1 MLKWRNQFTTN
12 QRKIVCVCVRV
23 QERECVC
30 LCERERREGKK
41 FWSFCG
47 LAPKALNFLICS
59 TMIIHPFQTSSHW
72 LWHYT
77 YQLITVPHPPFNIL
91 FIREVVIEHLTLPQ
105 AWALTHTH
113 TRTHAHR
120 HTDTSTHTHAHSHTH
135 TRTQAHKHPHAW
147 APSGSLR
154 SLFLCICLDLT
165 ECFCFSILMPLIS
178 SQLRQSNWIVMRALG
193 QTRWVSFGF
202 PLPVN
207 ICTLVAGILKR
218 KMIFCD

>member
-1 MLKWRNQFTTN
+1 MCLNGETN
-12 QRKIVCVCVRV
+12 LQLTRGKLCACARENVCVCVR
-23 QERECVC
+23 
-30 LCERERREGKK
+30 ERERREGKK

-59 TMIIHPFQTSSHW
+59 TMIIHPFETSSHW

-105 AWALTHTH
+105 AWAHTRTCTHTH
-113 TRTHAHR
+113 THTLTHTLT
-120 HTDTSTHTHAHSHTH
+120 HTPMHTHTHPH
-135 TRTQAHKHPHAW
+135 QHPHAW
-147 APSGSLR
+147 APSGLLWSLF
-154 SLFLCICLDLT
+154 LFLCICLDLT

-202 PLPVN
+202 HLPVN

>member
-1 MLKWRNQFTTN
+1 MCLNGETN
-12 QRKIVCVCVRV
+12 LQLTRGKLCACVCMCKRENVCVW
-23 QERECVC
+23 ERER
-30 LCERERREGKK
+30 EGERREGKK

-113 TRTHAHR
+113 TRTHAR
-120 HTDTSTHTHAHSHTH
+120 THTGTRTQAHTHTHTH
-135 TRTQAHKHPHAW
+135 TRTHAHKHTSTH
-147 APSGSLR
+147 
-154 SLFLCICLDLT
+154 
-165 ECFCFSILMPLIS
+165 MPEHPLAR
-178 SQLRQSNWIVMRALG
+178 LE
-193 QTRWVSFGF
+193 VSFSASASTWLNVFVF
-202 PLPVN
+202 P
-207 ICTLVAGILKR
+207 
-218 KMIFCD
+218 F